1 MTGTQQGL
9 GESFSSHGA
18 AREGAAGPAQQEAA
32 DRGHLWHRPRR
43 AASWRAERGAGGWG
57 GGRGL
62 QPHTQEPKQRSCDIT
77 GEPASLAGTA
87 QSGDQEVQVP
97 LPLALVSSGTWL
109 GLTKPSMSSAGKP
122 QRDIGNPESTSVFS
136 WGSNETKFLK
146 AQPHSLPPASTN
158 SKVATGQL
166 SR

>member
-1 MTGTQQGL
+1 MRVLAAMGPQGKGLRGRPSRKLRTEGTYGI
-9 GESFSSHGA
+9 
-18 AREGAAGPAQQEAA
+18 
-32 DRGHLWHRPRR
+32 DRGGQPPGGR
-43 AASWRAERGAGGWG
+43 SGVQEGGW

-109 GLTKPSMSSAGKP
+109 GLTEPSMSSAGKP